1 MGDGNWI
8 ERITRPSVQVSEQV
22 NIETNFKLPALKAF
36 VGITVSLFALGLGLV
51 WALWITPPDI
61 AKDVAWFIFLFGT
74 ATSFFY
80 GTVKRGFLERDKVVA
95 IYGFISGSAFAIL
108 MSWIGSLPDSWW
120 GMPPIWFENG
130 FLMALQYVICLG
142 IFGGGLYGFYWFAK
156 EIVTPYELTG
166 RERVAFD
173 MWLEEK
179 RRAEVATIDDKTW
192 FIQAQI
198 ANEEGKRKQHISL
211 QFGVHPD
218 NFATWAKNILEMS
231 KPDLTYGKWAGRGRL
246 FSRPDYDQLTEE
258 LLARGVIAKDGQ
270 AQNAP
275 LVLTR
280 AGRAVLCEWLNEY
293 EDS

>member
-1 MGDGNWI
+1 MSDGSWI
-8 ERITRPSVQVSEQV
+8 ERITRPAVQVSEQV

-36 VGITVSLFALGLGLV
+36 VGITISLFALGLSLV

-120 GMPPIWFENG
+120 GIPPIWFENG
-130 FLMALQYVICLG
+130 FLTALQYVICLG

-173 MWLEEK
+173 MWLEER
-179 RRAEVATIDDKTW
+179 RRAEVAVVDDKTW
-192 FIQAQI
+192 FIQARV
-198 ANEEGKRKQHISL
+198 ADDSSKRKQDISL
-211 QFGVHPD
+211 QLEVHPD
-218 NFATWAKNILEMS
+218 NFATWAKNVLEMK
-231 KPDLTYGKWAGRGRL
+231 KPDLTYEKWGGRGKL
-246 FSRPDYDQLTEE
+246 FSRPGYKKMLDELINCGVLKKGGDAINSTLELTG
-258 LLARGVIAKDGQ
+258 R
-270 AQNAP
+270 
-275 LVLTR
+275 
-280 AGRAVLCEWLNEY
+280 GRAVLCSWLEDY